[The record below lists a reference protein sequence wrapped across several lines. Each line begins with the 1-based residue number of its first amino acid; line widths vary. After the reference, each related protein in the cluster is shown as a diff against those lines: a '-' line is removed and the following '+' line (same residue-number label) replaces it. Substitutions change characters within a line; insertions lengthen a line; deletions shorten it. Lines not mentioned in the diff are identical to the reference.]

1 MKSYLSKIIFIFI
14 LLSPIRALAYP
25 SGIVA
30 SYTFDKN
37 DVNWTTRT
45 VADASGNGNTMSIVG
60 FPTTT
65 TPVPGK
71 VQQSFKGDY
80 IGSHYLSVPTLDNT
94 NFPQTSG
101 TVEFWIKN
109 TIPGDTPFTDTD
121 PVFDYFDASRKHI
134 MMRYTNTG
142 GNGIQIAGQNTSTWA
157 FVYIMAIPRNS
168 WTHVALTW
176 DTSTL
181 QANIY
186 KNGTLVNTSS
196 ISDPTFVPS
205 AQDFKLLGATGFRSA
220 STMDEFRVYNRA
232 LAASEIYNEYISGI
246 SKFGI
251 NTSTKSSSTLNANL
265 IAYYTLDGKDINW
278 GTGTT
283 SDLSINKFEG
293 SLKNL
298 STTTSPSSG
307 KTGQGIFFN
316 GVNNYITIPDQD
328 VFSPS
333 VNDMTISLWARIPKN
348 APAIGNGGG
357 GNSGSYF
364 IGKGTSGQWEWTL
377 ENDLNSRVYF
387 SVYKL
392 DGSTG
397 ATATYVRSMNDD
409 LWHNYTIT
417 VSTSSDTIRMYVD
430 GVSVTLA
437 NALPTMSNGTSPL
450 DIGRRPDGQY
460 FYGYEDEIKIYNRIL
475 SSAEIKDLYRSVI
488 NKYSIAP
495 KTYNQP
501 SELSSGLIGYYT
513 FDNIDVNWTT
523 RTMTDASG
531 SGNTASILGMPT
543 TTSPTAGI
551 SNQAF
556 SWNNNSAN
564 YISVPTL
571 NDTNFPQIT
580 GSISVWFKNDYRNM
594 PTTGDN
600 IFNNWSS
607 SYNHIFVRTTNP
619 NSIQVQGQVVGGT
632 SAFANSYTISIGAWH
647 HIVAEWDT
655 VNDVYSVYIDGVAK
669 TINGSITDTSWLP
682 STQPFTIGGGAGGN
696 DSYAGKIDEFRLY
709 NRLLT
714 QAEVTKLYK
723 LGKSISR

>member
-1 MKSYLSKIIFIFI
+1 MFV
-14 LLSPIRALAYP
+14 LLSPIRVFAYP
-25 SGIVA
+25 SGLVA
-30 SYTFDKN
+30 SYTFDKK

-45 VADASGNGNTMSIVG
+45 VTDASGNGNTMSVVG
-60 FPTTT
+60 LPTTT
-65 TPVPGK
+65 TPIPGR
-71 VQQSFKGDY
+71 VGQAFQSDGVNFR
-80 IGSHYLSVPTLDNT
+80 YLSVPSLNNT
-94 NFPQTSG
+94 NFPQTAG
-101 TVEFWIKN
+101 TVEFWIKKPQSLLSLAPFFDNYSSGRNHIFIRN
-109 TIPGDTPFTDTD
+109 TTAGLL
-121 PVFDYFDASRKHI
+121 
-134 MMRYTNTG
+134 
-142 GNGIQIAGQNTSTWA
+142 QIIGQTSTTTYVFANIFDISSGW
-157 FVYIMAIPRNS
+157 N
-168 WTHVALTW
+168 HVALTW
-176 DTSTL
+176 NTTTSN
-181 QANIY
+181 ASIY
-186 KNGTLVNTSS
+186 KNGVLIYSGTITDTGWVPNQQ
-196 ISDPTFVPS
+196 TF
-205 AQDFKLLGATGFRSA
+205 ALLGDSA
-220 STMDEFRVYNRA
+220 SPYGGSVDEFRVYNRV
-232 LAASEIYNEYISGI
+232 LNASEIYNEYISGI
-246 SKFGI
+246 SKTGV
-251 NTSTKSSSTLNANL
+251 NTSIKSLSSLNTNL

-316 GVNNYITIPDQD
+316 GVNNYITIPDQN
-328 VFSPS
+328 VFSPA

-709 NRLLT
+709 NKLLT